1 MNNNTF
7 FKSIILSSVLFFVG
21 SNFGIIINANPIISI
36 SNADELFGITN
47 CLFCDYELVNDI
59 DLSLETD
66 SQYYDE
72 VKGWPSIGSLNNEFK
87 GSFNGNGHFIKNLRI
102 NSNTN
107 RVGLFGNT
115 HKATINNL
123 VLLDVEINGNEYVG
137 GLVGYAYEGTNIN
150 QVSIHGEVSGK
161 NYVGGLAGNLANAHV
176 NEVYTNGS
184 VSGQISV
191 GGIVGRTNSSS
202 TINNIFSEMLVEGQ
216 FCGDTYSSNCQV
228 GGLVGS
234 VLSSAGSISNG
245 YFKGSLINGRE
256 STFTKTANKYVNP
269 LIGLKD
275 HNKLYNLYH
284 SVDHPMFLENY
295 IGESETNNV
304 ASYDGF
310 DFDNIWDVDE
320 YAFLKSGYYIKEP
333 QIISIEVFQKPYQL
347 EFDEDEAVDLEGL
360 EIIAVYDNDDT
371 QILALNDYKTH
382 IDIENQRV
390 LVTYKEFETSFE
402 ITINPINYYSIKLT
416 TYVFGGNTALRVG
429 EKVLDLSKTYRQGTI
444 IDITHELDYF
454 GRLKEVLVNGESFNE
469 TSIVLNQD
477 LIIEI
482 NYMLLGDHN
491 NDGVLNEIDL
501 EYYLSIIKNKNY
513 QDISDVNEN
522 GRADIADFVYLRRYM
537 LLNPPIILYKASDEV
552 FDMKIYLQSIENM
565 NGLKQLKLAIKP
577 SQIGAIYFSSANP
590 FYQVEVADKNGN
602 LLVDYNTNSFILYPT
617 NNHFDFN
624 KEIELIL
631 SVLET
636 DNFLEFDTIQFSDQ
650 HGITAQELKVR
661 VMNIADKDIQ
671 TDYDSTEPAF
681 NENQDELNESKPDLA
696 DAEHESEVVDNQE
709 VILED
714 DSRLPKLG
722 NLQYYIVTLLLIAL
736 GLLFIFMSSLS
747 KKIDRQPMK

>member
-191 GGIVGRTNSSS
+191 GGVVGRAASSS
-202 TINNIFSEMLVEGQ
+202 TANNMFSEMHVEGQ
-216 FCGDTYSSNCQV
+216 LCGDTYSSNCQV

-245 YFKGSLINGRE
+245 YFKGLLVNGRE
-256 STFTKTANKYVNP
+256 STFLQTSNKYVNP
-269 LIGLKD
+269 LVGYQQ

-284 SVDHPMFLENY
+284 SVEHPIFIDKF
-295 IGESETNNV
+295 IGGSETNNK

-310 DFDNIWDVDE
+310 DFDDIWDIDK

-333 QIISIEVFQKPYQL
+333 QIISIEVSQKPHQL

-360 EIIAVYDNDDT
+360 EVIAIYDNDDT
-371 QILALNDYKTH
+371 QMLTINDYETH
-382 IDIENQRV
+382 IDIDNQRV

-402 ITINPINYYSIKLT
+402 ITINPINYYSINLT
-416 TYVFGGNTALRVG
+416 TKGYGGNTTLRSG
-429 EKVLDLSKTYRQGTI
+429 DEVLGLSKTYRQGTI

-522 GRADIADFVYLRRYM
+522 GRADIADFVYLRRHM
-537 LLNPPIILYKASDEV
+537 ILNHHINSSKASDEV
-552 FDMKIYLQSIENM
+552 FDMKINLLSIENKS
-565 NGLKQLKLAIKP
+565 NLKQIKIAIKP
-577 SQIGAIYFSSANP
+577 SQIGAIYFSLANTL
-590 FYQVEVADKNGN
+590 YLVEAADKKSN
-602 LLVDYNTNSFILYPT
+602 LLVDYSTNSFIVYPK
-617 NNHFDFN
+617 DSQLGLD
-624 KEIELIL
+624 EEVELIL
-631 SVLET
+631 SISESDSFLVFDGIQYSNISGNKTEEYKDITLDIKQPEESLIPDNYDNDTDVDKPTTDNNSGEINIDSINPKINEEET
-636 DNFLEFDTIQFSDQ
+636 DTKDLLPQLNNRVFSIQA
-650 HGITAQELKVR
+650 I
-661 VMNIADKDIQ
+661 
-671 TDYDSTEPAF
+671 
-681 NENQDELNESKPDLA
+681 
-696 DAEHESEVVDNQE
+696 
-709 VILED
+709 
-714 DSRLPKLG
+714 
-722 NLQYYIVTLLLIAL
+722 LLIIL
-736 GLLFIFMSSLS
+736 GVITIFSSFM
-747 KKIDRQPMK
+747 IDKQD